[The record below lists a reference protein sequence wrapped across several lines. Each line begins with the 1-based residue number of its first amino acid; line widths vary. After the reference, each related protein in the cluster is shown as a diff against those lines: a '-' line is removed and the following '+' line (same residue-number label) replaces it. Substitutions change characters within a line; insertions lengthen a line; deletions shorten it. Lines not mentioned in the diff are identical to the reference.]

1 MVTSSRSLPPSPAR
15 DLVLGGFFIAL
26 ALVLPMAF
34 HLLGAGTTFSP
45 MHIPV
50 FLAAF
55 TTVPWVAVLVGLTVP
70 LLSSLLTGMPPLSP
84 PVAQGMV
91 FELAFYALVT
101 ALVYRATRRIYLS
114 WAAGAIAGR
123 LVLGLFGAAVLP
135 LFGFASVPLFY
146 PLTAGLVSGLPGLA
160 VQAVLVP
167 TIVYAVERVSNRR
180 ATSGRGTAPG
190 REGSS
195 GGGVAP
201 GREGASGRGSRSDGQ
216 SGGGSGE
223 DSRA

>member
-1 MVTSSRSLPPSPAR
+1 MSPVATPSRSLPSSPAR
-15 DLVLGGFFIAL
+15 DLVLGGLFIAL

-34 HLLGAGTTFSP
+34 HLLGAGKAFSP

-84 PVAQGMV
+84 PIAQGMV
-91 FELAFYALVT
+91 FELACYALVT

-114 WAAGAIAGR
+114 WAAGALAGR

-167 TIVYAVERVSNRR
+167 PIIYAVERVSNRK
-180 ATSGRGTAPG
+180 ATSGR
-190 REGSS
+190 
-195 GGGVAP
+195 
-201 GREGASGRGSRSDGQ
+201 
-216 SGGGSGE
+216 
-223 DSRA
+223 